1 MGGIPSG
8 TTVLKA
14 RPGQDGRQAAFA
26 PPPIDEVVA
35 AIKADKP
42 DLVFAPHVE
51 TASGIM
57 LPDDYMKK
65 IADAIHAEGGLFV
78 LDCISSGTLWV
89 DMQKIGVDVPISAP
103 QKGWS
108 GPACCALVM
117 PGAAARAKIDTT
129 RSTSLARALH
139 Q

>member
-57 LPDDYMKK
+57 LPDAYLKK

-78 LDCISSGTLWV
+78 LDCLASGTRTEAHRV
-89 DMQKIGVDVPISAP
+89 GQECSRQVRSRGCP
-103 QKGWS
+103 QN
-108 GPACCALVM
+108 
-117 PGAAARAKIDTT
+117 
-129 RSTSLARALH
+129 
-139 Q
+139 